1 MRIRRFTAV
10 LLAILVLCSSVPAV
24 LASPADGTTT
34 IEGTLELEVSE
45 QVHAGGRMSATF
57 DYSVR
62 DEHGK
67 RTPVTF
73 AGEPPR
79 GFEGGA
85 KVRIKGHRDGNG
97 NGVVADGQLTVLAD
111 AGGST
116 DDLSG
121 ASSATVQAAAT
132 IAPVAKRLAVILVN
146 FASNPVQP
154 YSAAYVRNSIFNNTD
169 SVAAFYAE
177 DSYGAMTLTGDVSGW
192 FTISYDTG
200 TCDTAA
206 IQTKA
211 DAAATAAG
219 VVLSGYTNITYIFP
233 HLNACSFAGR
243 AQLPGARSWINTISA
258 TSPKIHEWV
267 ISHELG
273 HNFGVN
279 HANSYNCTA
288 SGVRVTIARS
298 GSDCASTEYGDP
310 LTIMG
315 AWNPIERYPHNIAW
329 HRLQMGF
336 IASSERRT
344 VTASGLYT
352 LGATAFAAT
361 APKAIR
367 INRTGSTAARH
378 WFEIEFRQPD
388 VLFDGFDSTEPIANG
403 ASIRLVADDD
413 ERRQSFLLDT
423 TPTTSSFDDAP
434 LRVGRTFTDPLSG
447 IAVTTVGFVTD
458 TAGNKAVKLKIVF
471 PNTPAPAAPGSFK
484 ATSSGDGLTAT
495 LSWSPAVT
503 PVGVASYRIYRD
515 DALVATVAGTATSYT
530 DPDRVPGTT
539 YSYRIE
545 AIDWIDL
552 VGASAAA
559 DVLMLIPEIGTT
571 IAWFGDQEAAATE
584 LTEDTQPPTAT
595 NATTL
600 TFALHFS
607 APVTRLTKASLLLGG
622 SATGCTVTGLTGS
635 GADYNVTVSG
645 CSEGTVS
652 VSIDAGAVWDNT
664 GYLAPAEAATSD
676 TLLIDRTA
684 PVGSKPGVLLR
695 EGSKLSG
702 SAMPVR
708 IVLGGRD
715 ESSGVA
721 SFEVARSID
730 GKAYATIAAATA
742 STALYT
748 KVAPGH
754 TYRFRVRSRDEAG
767 NLSAWVESVLVKPAL
782 TQDSSSSIA
791 YRGTWS
797 RVTAT
802 AYSGST
808 ARKTGTVATASYT
821 VKGRGIALVATT
833 ASTRGK
839 VKVYIDG
846 MYVRT
851 VDLYSSSAAYR
862 VLAFSQMF
870 SSSGTH
876 TIKVVALATPGRPRV
891 DLDAFAV
898 FR

>member
-1 MRIRRFTAV
+1 MLFRRLTAV
-10 LLAILVLCSSVPAV
+10 LLAILVLGSTVPAV
-24 LASPADGTTT
+24 LASPGDGATTL
-34 IEGTLELEVSE
+34 EGVLELEVSE

-62 DEHGK
+62 DEDGN

-79 GFEGGA
+79 GFQGGA
-85 KVRIKGHRDGNG
+85 KVRIKGHRAGNA
-97 NGVVADGQLTVLAD
+97 VEADGELTVLAD

-116 DDLSG
+116 ATDSV
-121 ASSATVQAAAT
+121 TVQGGAAP
-132 IAPVAKRLAVILVN
+132 APVTKRLAVILVN

-154 YSAAYVRNSIFNNTD
+154 FSAAYARNSIFDNAD

-177 DSYGAMTLTGDVSGW
+177 DSYGAMTLSGSVSGW
-192 FTISYDTG
+192 FTISYDTR

-219 VVLSGYTNITYIFP
+219 VVLSGFTNVTYIFP
-233 HLNACSFAGR
+233 HLSACSFAGR
-243 AQLPGARSWINTISA
+243 AQLPGSRSWINTISA
-258 TSPKIHEWV
+258 TNPSIHEWV
-267 ISHELG
+267 IAHELG

-288 SGVRVTIARS
+288 SGVRVTIART
-298 GSDCASTEYGDP
+298 GSDCTSTEYGDP

-336 IASSERRT
+336 IVPSERRDVT
-344 VTASGLYT
+344 VSGLYT

-361 APKAIR
+361 APKSLR

-388 VLFDGFDSTEPIANG
+388 VLFDGFDSTDPIANG

-423 TPTTSSFDDAP
+423 TPGTSSFDDAP

-447 IAVTTVGFVTD
+447 IAVTTVGLVTD
-458 TAGNKAVKLKIVF
+458 TAGHNAVKLKVVF
-471 PNTPAPAAPGSFK
+471 PNTPPPSAPGSFK
-484 ATSSGDGLTAT
+484 ATSSSDGLTAT
-495 LSWSPAVT
+495 LSWTPAST
-503 PVGVASYRIYRD
+503 AVGVASYRIYRD
-515 DALVATVAGTATSYT
+515 DVLIATVGGTKTAYADAG
-530 DPDRVPGTT
+530 REPGTT
-539 YSYRIE
+539 YSYRIQ
-545 AIDWIDL
+545 AVDWIDL
-552 VGASAAA
+552 VGAPATAE
-559 DVLMLIPEIGTT
+559 VLMLIPEIGTT
-571 IAWFGDQEAAATE
+571 VAWFGDQAAAATA
-584 LTEDTQPPTAT
+584 TEDTQAPEPTR
-595 NATTL
+595 ATTL
-600 TFALHFS
+600 TFGLHFS
-607 APVTRLTKASLLLGG
+607 APVTRLTKASLLLSG
-622 SATGCTVTGLTGS
+622 SATGCTVAGLTGS
-635 GADYNVTVSG
+635 GADYTVTVSG

-652 VSIDAGAVWDNT
+652 VSIDAGTVWDDV
-664 GYLAPAEAATSD
+664 GYLAPAEPATSD

-684 PVGSKPGVLLR
+684 PVSSKPGVVIR
-695 EGSKLSG
+695 EGAKLSG
-702 SAMPVR
+702 SAIPVR
-708 IVLGGRD
+708 IGLAARD
-715 ESSGVA
+715 ASSGVA
-721 SFEVARSID
+721 SFEVARSVD
-730 GKAYATIAAATA
+730 AGAYVTIAPAATSA
-742 STALYT
+742 ALST

-767 NLSAWVESVLVKPAL
+767 NVSAWVESVLVRPAL
-782 TQDSSSSIA
+782 IQDSSSAIS

-797 RVTAT
+797 TVSAT
-802 AYSGST
+802 AYSGGT
-808 ARKTGTVATASYT
+808 ARKTGTIASATYT
-821 VKGRGIALVATT
+821 VSGRGIALVATT

-839 VKVYIDG
+839 AKVYIDG
-846 MYVRT
+846 VYVRT

-862 VLAFSQMF
+862 ALVFSQMF
-870 SSSGTH
+870 SSSSTH
-876 TIKVVALATPGRPRV
+876 TIKVVALATAGRPRV
-891 DLDAFAV
+891 DLDAFAA